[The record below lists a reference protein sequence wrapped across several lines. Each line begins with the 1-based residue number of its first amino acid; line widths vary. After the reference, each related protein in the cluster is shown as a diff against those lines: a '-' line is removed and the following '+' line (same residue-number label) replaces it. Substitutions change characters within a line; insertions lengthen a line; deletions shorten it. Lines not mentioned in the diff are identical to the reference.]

1 MRTVLRNLLIV
12 TFMAVCVAACGPSP
26 EKLYQQGVEYYNNK
40 DYTKAAECFSKAA
53 KKGHTESEKYLAMM
67 FEGNAPAE
75 QTKEEEQIVEE
86 AIEMEIIEE
95 NEGMIDDGAIEQMI
109 VEEEIIRENDKPAK
123 EEKPVVKE
131 NKPQHPKAGAGFS
144 VSSTK
149 RVYFAKGNLQYQ
161 ASTKKWRFAE
171 HQWDVLGE
179 ANSKISDK
187 NNGWIDLFGWGTG
200 SNPTKNSTN
209 NKDYTSFS
217 DWGKN
222 PISNGGGKSWRTL
235 SKDEWSY
242 VLDERNTPSGIRYAK
257 ATVNGIQGLVLLP
270 DNWNSSYYGLDG
282 TNRMG
287 ADFDD
292 NVINKTDW
300 TNKFEAKGA
309 AFLPNAGSR
318 KGTGVSGINKDG
330 YYWSSSNYDSA
341 GAFAAYIYDRNVNS
355 GKHYYHSNG
364 FSVRLVRNAN

>member
-123 EEKPVVKE
+123 EEKPVKE
-131 NKPQHPKAGAGFS
+131 NKPQQPKAGAGFS

-242 VLDERNTPSGIRYAK
+242 VMDERNTPSGIRYAK

-318 KGTGVSGINKDG
+318 KGSGVSGINKDG

>member
-53 KKGHTESEKYLAMM
+53 KKGHKESEKYLAMM

-75 QTKEEEQIVEE
+75 QIKEEEQIVEE
-86 AIEMEIIEE
+86 AIEMEIMEE
-95 NEGMIDDGAIEQMI
+95 NEGIIDDSAIEQMI
-109 VEEEIIRENDKPAK
+109 VEEEIIRENEKPAK
-123 EEKPVVKE
+123 KEKPVVKE
-131 NKPQHPKAGAGFS
+131 EKPQQIKAGAGFS

-171 HQWDVLGE
+171 NQWDVLGE

-187 NNGWIDLFGWGTG
+187 NSGWIDLFGWGTG
-200 SNPTKNSTN
+200 SNPTKNATN
-209 NKDYTSFS
+209 NKEYASFT

-235 SKDEWSY
+235 SKEEWSY

-257 ATVNGIQGLVLLP
+257 ATVNGIQGLILLP
-270 DNWNSSYYGLDG
+270 DNWNSAYFGLEDI
-282 TNRMG
+282 NRTG

-292 NVINKTDW
+292 NVINKNDW
-300 TNKFEAKGA
+300 ANKLEAKGA
-309 AFLPNAGSR
+309 VFLPNAGSR
-318 KGTGVSGINKDG
+318 KGSGVSGVGKDG

-355 GKHYYHSNG
+355 SKHYFHSNG

>member
-1 MRTVLRNLLIV
+1 MYYRGN
-12 TFMAVCVAACGPSP
+12 
-26 EKLYQQGVEYYNNK
+26 GVKQDYIKAYEWFSKSADNGEPAGMYHLGEMYLKGEGIHK

-53 KKGHTESEKYLAMM
+53 KKGHKESEKYLAMM

-75 QTKEEEQIVEE
+75 QIKEEEQIVEE
-86 AIEMEIIEE
+86 AIEMEIMEE
-95 NEGMIDDGAIEQMI
+95 NEGIIDDSAIEQMI
-109 VEEEIIRENDKPAK
+109 VEEEIIRENEKPAK
-123 EEKPVVKE
+123 KEKPVVKE
-131 NKPQHPKAGAGFS
+131 EKPQQLKAGAGFS

-171 HQWDVLGE
+171 NQWDVLGE

-187 NNGWIDLFGWGTG
+187 NSGWIDLFGWGTG

-209 NKDYTSFS
+209 NKEYASFA

-235 SKDEWSY
+235 SKEEWSY

-257 ATVNGIQGLVLLP
+257 ATVNGVQGLILLP
-270 DNWNSSYYGLDG
+270 DNWNSAYFGLEDI
-282 TNRMG
+282 NRTG

-292 NVINKTDW
+292 NVINKNDW
-300 TNKFEAKGA
+300 ANKLEAKGA
-309 AFLPNAGSR
+309 VFLPNAGSR
-318 KGTGVSGINKDG
+318 KGSGVSGVGKDG

-355 GKHYYHSNG
+355 S
-364 FSVRLVRNAN
+364 

>member
-26 EKLYQQGVEYYNNK
+26 EELYQQGVEYYNNK

-53 KKGHTESEKYLAMM
+53 KKGHSESEKYLTMM
-67 FEGNAPAE
+67 FEGKAPAAK
-75 QTKEEEQIVEE
+75 TKEEKRIVDE
-86 AIEMEIIEE
+86 AIQMEIMEE
-95 NEGMIDDGAIEQMI
+95 DAEFIDDGEIEQMV
-109 VEEEIIRENDKPAK
+109 VEEEFLMEDEQPVR
-123 EEKPVVKE
+123 EEKSVAKE
-131 NKPQHPKAGAGFS
+131 NKPQQIKAGAGFS

-149 RVYFAKGNLQYQ
+149 RVFFAKGNLQYQ
-161 ASTKKWRFAE
+161 ASTKRWRFAE
-171 HQWDVLGE
+171 HQWDILGE

-187 NNGWIDLFGWGTG
+187 NAGWIDLFGWGTG

-209 NKDYTSFS
+209 NKDYASFS

-222 PISNGGGKSWRTL
+222 PIANGGGKGWRTL
-235 SKDEWSY
+235 SKEEWSY

-257 ATVNGIQGLVLLP
+257 ATVNGVKGLILLP
-270 DNWNSSYYGLDG
+270 DNWNSSYYKLDD

-292 NVINKTDW
+292 NVINKADW
-300 TNKFEAKGA
+300 ANKFEAKGA
-309 AFLPNAGSR
+309 AFLPNAGIR
-318 KGTGVSGINKDG
+318 KGSGVNGIGKDG
-330 YYWSSSNYDSA
+330 CYWSSSNYDSA

-355 GKHYYHSNG
+355 SKHYFHSNG

>member
-26 EKLYQQGVEYYNNK
+26 EELYQQGVEYYNNK

-131 NKPQHPKAGAGFS
+131 NKPQQPKAGAGFS

-161 ASTKKWRFAE
+161 ASTKKWRFADN
-171 HQWDVLGE
+171 QWDVLGE

-217 DWGKN
+217 DC
-222 PISNGGGKSWRTL
+222 SELL
-235 SKDEWSY
+235 S
-242 VLDERNTPSGIRYAK
+242 PFIFF
-257 ATVNGIQGLVLLP
+257 
-270 DNWNSSYYGLDG
+270 
-282 TNRMG
+282 MC
-287 ADFDD
+287 
-292 NVINKTDW
+292 
-300 TNKFEAKGA
+300 
-309 AFLPNAGSR
+309 SR
-318 KGTGVSGINKDG
+318 I
-330 YYWSSSNYDSA
+330 
-341 GAFAAYIYDRNVNS
+341 F
-355 GKHYYHSNG
+355 
-364 FSVRLVRNAN
+364 FS